1 MPNLLQLLTRAARSL
16 ARSPGYTIAA
26 VLTAAVGIGALTAA
40 FSLVSRAVL
49 EPLPYPNAD
58 RLVVLQETR
67 GERTISVSW
76 PNLEDFRAR
85 TRTLDALAAAPAA
98 TAPA

>member
-1 MPNLLQLLTRAARSL
+1 MPNTSHLLARAARSL
-16 ARSPGYTIAA
+16 LRSPGYAIAA
-26 VLTAAVGIGALTAA
+26 VLTAAVGIGALTAV

-58 RLVVLQETR
+58 RLVVVQETR

-76 PNLEDFRAR
+76 LNLEDFRAR
-85 TRTLDALAAAPAA
+85 NRTLEALAAFRG
-98 TAPA
+98 